1 MPAESDEEEG
11 DDDSGMPTIVEIDE
25 ENFSE
30 A

>member
-11 DDDSGMPTIVEIDE
+11 DDDSGMPAIVEIDE
-25 ENFSE
+25 ESFSE